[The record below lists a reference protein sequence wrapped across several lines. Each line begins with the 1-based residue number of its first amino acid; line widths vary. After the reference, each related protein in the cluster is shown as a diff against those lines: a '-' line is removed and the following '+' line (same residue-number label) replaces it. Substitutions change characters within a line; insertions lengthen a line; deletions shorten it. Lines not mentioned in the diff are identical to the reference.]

1 MQVLGRELMRMVR
14 QLDGIVQYH
23 YRAQPEVLGAWAAVR
38 NFAWPVAEVSAPA
51 TPAGPT
57 QAGGTKA

>member
-1 MQVLGRELMRMVR
+1 MVR

-23 YRAQPEVLGAWAAVR
+23 YRAQPEVLGAWASAR

-57 QAGGTKA
+57 QAEGRMA